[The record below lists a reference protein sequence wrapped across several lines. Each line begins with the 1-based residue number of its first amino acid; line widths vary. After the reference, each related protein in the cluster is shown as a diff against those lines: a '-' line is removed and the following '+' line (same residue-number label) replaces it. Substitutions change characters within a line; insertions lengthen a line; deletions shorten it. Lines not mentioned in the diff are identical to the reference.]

1 MTPEVTKMNKHS
13 LLSSEYEVCMLPITI
28 RAGKICLVALSD
40 HLGTLMIQCMHLGT
54 WPGHRILIAA
64 LIFQTND
71 SLYAFFLKPLKS

>member
-40 HLGTLMIQCMHLGT
+40 HLGTLMIQCMHLG
-54 WPGHRILIAA
+54 WVPGLAIA
-64 LIFQTND
+64 F
-71 SLYAFFLKPLKS
+71 